1 MPENPNASRTWATF
15 RISGKRLDPERI
27 TQLLKLAPSESFK
40 AGDPR
45 GTTSLRWSHGYWGIS
60 SEGLIESTDLEVHL
74 EWLASQLL
82 PVRNKLVEVR
92 AASDIVADIFCYWE
106 SATGNG
112 GPSFSPK
119 LMERIAML
127 DLELSLDIYF
137 ASSAMSFYT
146 PLLEAE

>member
-1 MPENPNASRTWATF
+1 MPDNPNASRTWATF
-15 RISGKRLDPERI
+15 RITGKRLDPERI

-45 GTTSLRWSHGYWGIS
+45 GTTNLRWSHGYWGIS
-60 SEGLIESTDLEVHL
+60 SEGVIGSTDLEEHL
-74 EWLASQLL
+74 EWLVSQLMSVKNEL
-82 PVRNKLVEVR
+82 DEVR
-92 AASDIVADIFCYWE
+92 ATGGIRADIFCYWE

-119 LMERIAML
+119 LMERLALL

-137 ASSAMSFYT
+137 ATSAMSFYA
-146 PLLEAE
+146 PFLEE